1 MASIIHCISAEDKK
15 QVLDSSTSS
24 GVKQVKI
31 GRDMQIV
38 QTEYK
43 TVETCTHSSY
53 LLTCT
58 SSSYL
63 LTCTYSSYLL
73 LMIVGFAAGITTSLL
88 FTEVR
93 SVKLIPRDFLSYTA
107 LGFELPGSRW
117 RGQSRN

>member
-15 QVLDSSTSS
+15 QVLDSSSTSS
-24 GVKQVKI
+24 GVNQVKI
-31 GRDMQIV
+31 GGDMQIV

-43 TVETCTHSSY
+43 TVETCISASH
-53 LLTCT
+53 
-58 SSSYL
+58 
-63 LTCTYSSYLL
+63 LL
-73 LMIVGFAAGITTSLL
+73 LMIIGLAPGITTSLL
-88 FTEVR
+88 LTELR

>member
-58 SSSYL
+58 
-63 LTCTYSSYLL
+63 YSSYLL
-73 LMIVGFAAGITTSLL
+73 LLIVGFAAGITTSLL

>member
-1 MASIIHCISAEDKK
+1 MVSIIHCISAEDKK

-43 TVETCTHSSY
+43 TVETCT
-53 LLTCT
+53 

-63 LTCTYSSYLL
+63 LLL
-73 LMIVGFAAGITTSLL
+73 IVGLAAGITTSLL